1 MPSDMRAIDRS
12 VKDPIDD
19 RLEDARDDLD
29 LDREK
34 CSDSEESEKSAQ
46 ETNESLLLLF
56 FLVFVGFLVFERPL
70 SSLLA
75 LLATPGGAE

>member
-56 FLVFVGFLVFERPL
+56 FLVFAGFLVFERPL